1 MDTWNLNQ
9 GIITSGMATA
19 VKVVGLDPDWLAS
32 DPMIFYISRS
42 DGIRNF
48 HRERHF
54 PSKRAEIEYD
64 AK

>member
-32 DPMIFYISRS
+32 DLMIFYFSRS

-48 HRERHF
+48 RLEQHF
-54 PSKRAEIEYD
+54 PSKGA
-64 AK
+64 